1 MVEDTF
7 FETYLFDWAEE
18 LVDKIAIS
26 ISEVISREG
35 DNNPTAVATREY
47 EKLTPEKQF
56 LLEYHAAVYWE
67 ENRKDVCKGLAIRN
81 IVDVWDS
88 LNFVP

>member
-1 MVEDTF
+1 MI
-7 FETYLFDWAEE
+7 
-18 LVDKIAIS
+18 LVNLPFGLNLWEYYKIATS
-26 ISEVISREG
+26 ISEVISKEG
-35 DNNPTAVATREY
+35 DNNPTAVAKREY
-47 EKLTPEKQF
+47 EKLSPEQQF

-67 ENRKDVCKGLAIRN
+67 EKEKEVCKGLAIRN